1 VRILIQDDLRA
12 KRKSPE
18 GRDPNR
24 GLFHFCRQYTGENM
38 SEAAAVLEAVEAGPD
53 KKCAVPERLTAKRHA
68 AHRTIVRVGSVAIGG
83 GAPVVIAGPC
93 SVESREQL
101 LVAAEGVKAAGAT
114 LLRGGAYKPRTSPYD
129 FQGLGLEAL
138 LILREASELTG
149 LPVVSEVMSTEDMEV
164 MLDHVD
170 MLQVG
175 ARNMQN
181 FALLRRLGKVRRPVL
196 LKRNPAATV
205 KEWLLAAEYILAGG
219 NDQVVLCERGIRS
232 YDPDLRN
239 TFDIGGMVL
248 AKTMT
253 HLPVIADPSH
263 ATGRREL
270 VPAISRAALA
280 AGADGLIVEVH
291 PQPERALSDGAQ
303 SLNIPGFAAMMQ
315 DLPVPVV

>member
-1 VRILIQDDLRA
+1 
-12 KRKSPE
+12 
-18 GRDPNR
+18 
-24 GLFHFCRQYTGENM
+24 M
-38 SEAAAVLEAVEAGPD
+38 SEAAAILEAVEAGPEKQHEPD
-53 KKCAVPERLTAKRHA
+53 LPVKHPERLTARRNA
-68 AHRTIVRVGSVAIGG
+68 AHATVVRVGDVAIG

-101 LVAAEGVKAAGAT
+101 LAAAWGVKAAGAR

-138 LILREASELTG
+138 LILREVSEMTG
-149 LPVVSEVMSTEDMEV
+149 LPAVSEVMSTDDIEV
-164 MLDHVD
+164 VSDHVE

-181 FALLRRLGKVRRPVL
+181 FPLLRRLGKVRRPVL

-232 YDPDLRN
+232 YDSELRN

-263 ATGRREL
+263 ATGRRDL
-270 VPAISRAALA
+270 VPALSRAALA
-280 AGADGLIVEVH
+280 AGADGLMVEVH
-291 PQPERALSDGAQ
+291 PHPEHALSDGAQ
-303 SLNIPGFAAMMQ
+303 SLDIEGFSAMMR
-315 DLPVPVV
+315 DLPVGAA